1 MPESKGRKEAAVRKK
16 QARQHETA
24 ELRADRQRRQP
35 SLGTGRSWVVPT
47 FATLGLLGVAWL
59 VIWYVTTAT
68 GVPIPFM
75 AALGGWNM
83 LIGMGLMAAAF
94 GVSTLWK

>member
-1 MPESKGRKEAAVRKK
+1 MPESKGRKEAVVKKK
-16 QARQHETA
+16 QARQHEVA
-24 ELRADRQRRQP
+24 EGRVDRQRRQP
-35 SLGTGRSWVVPT
+35 SLGTRGWVVPT
-47 FATLGLLGVAWL
+47 FVTLGLIGVLWL
-59 VIWYVTTAT
+59 IVWYVTTAT
-68 GVPIPFM
+68 GVPIPFL

>member
-1 MPESKGRKEAAVRKK
+1 MPESRGRKEAAEKKK
-16 QARQHETA
+16 QARQQEAATD
-24 ELRADRQRRQP
+24 RADRRRRQP
-35 SLGTGRSWVVPT
+35 SLGTGRAWVVPT
-47 FATLGLLGVAWL
+47 FATLGLLGVLWL
-59 VIWYVTTAT
+59 VVWYVTTAT

-75 AALGGWNM
+75 ATLGGWNM

>member
-1 MPESKGRKEAAVRKK
+1 MPESKGRKEADLKKK
-16 QARQHETA
+16 QARKHEA
-24 ELRADRQRRQP
+24 SEERADRQRRQP
-35 SLGTGRSWVVPT
+35 SLGAGGGWVVPT
-47 FATLGLLGVAWL
+47 FSTVGLLGVAWL
-59 VIWYVTTAT
+59 IVWYVTTAT

-94 GVSTLWK
+94 GISTLWK